1 MVSGDPRRRN
11 APKKRPV
18 KIQAEPMDL
27 DQYEENQKAEAED
40 HLYRFIQGGITFT
53 LPPFGTLDRSLME
66 TADDDVDFMT
76 AALKLGFE
84 TVMEDDAFEKW
95 DALPLSLDGL
105 NRLFKDWGDHSGM
118 DTGK

>member
-18 KIQAEPMDL
+18 KVQAEPMNL
-27 DQYEENQKAEAED
+27 DQFEEDLAKSED
-40 HLYRFIQGGITFT
+40 EHLYRFTLGGTEFVI
-53 LPPFGTLDRSLME
+53 PPFGNLDRSLME
-66 TADDDVDFMT
+66 TADDDFEFMT
-76 AALKLGFE
+76 AAFRQAMG
-84 TVMEDDAFEKW
+84 DDQFAKF
-95 DALPLSLDGL
+95 DQLPLSLDGM

>member
-18 KIQAEPMDL
+18 KIQSEPLDL
-27 DQYEENQKAEAED
+27 DAYEDEQKQKEEE
-40 HLYRFIQGGITFT
+40 HLYRWIQGGIKFV
-53 LPPFGTLDRSLME
+53 LPPFGSLDRSLME
-66 TADDDVDFMT
+66 TADDDVEFMT
-76 AALKLGFE
+76 AALRLGLE
-84 TVMEDDAFEKW
+84 QTMPEGSFEKW
-95 DALPLSLDGL
+95 DDLPMSLDSL

>member
-1 MVSGDPRRRN
+1 MTSGDPRRKN

-27 DQYEENQKAEAED
+27 DAYEEEQKQAQEE
-40 HLYRFIQGGITFT
+40 HLYRFIQGGIKFV
-53 LPPFGTLDRSLME
+53 LPPFGGLDRGLME

-76 AALKLGFE
+76 AALRLGME
-84 TVMEDDAFEKW
+84 EVMEEGSFERW